1 MVRYCEK
8 CRDFHEVNDMCPKY
22 KEQLRNHPEWLAE
35 AADFANVAAQ
45 ERLVSTQALDG
56 ICKLVN
62 KVSGSD
68 LSFEGT
74 KQAARDIQVFAKLNS
89 DSFRNSGQFANAQ
102 AAKEALANGGE
113 GFQRYLKG
121 RLNGT
126 GQEVDWLRA
135 QQGKISS
142 LLKKS
147 TLPDGNTV
155 GYDGETVNRL
165 TGKVI
170 ERTSI
175 KAAEGSSGLYTNAKD
190 VVEALEK
197 GTLSPK
203 DAVTG
208 IKGTKDAVAKA
219 LEKRI
224 SEATASGDTNL
235 ANKLSQAKD
244 SLKINEMGTMDS
256 TKKSTERLFEKI
268 KSGNANTQITPD
280 LVASKAAQGAVI
292 GAAISLTVSSI
303 TNFIRYKNGEITR
316 NEAFRD
322 IGEDSVKGLI
332 TGGAMGAITIFLPG
346 GAIGFVAGVAIGM
359 YISEVA
365 GNTLDEVFG
374 KGAYEQILHAC
385 GYVAGTAKN
394 VVDMIGQFGTS
405 VKNINMYNTQSRQ
418 TQKSI
423 EAKRRTNR
431 QTLDEISSI
440 MEDF

>member
-8 CRDFHEVNDMCPKY
+8 CRDFHEANDMCPKY
-22 KEQLRNHPEWLAE
+22 KEQLRQHPEWLAE
-35 AADFANVAAQ
+35 AAEFTNVAAQ
-45 ERLVSTQALDG
+45 HQLVSTQALDG
-56 ICKLVN
+56 VCKAVN
-62 KVSGSD
+62 KISGSN

-102 AAKEALANGGE
+102 AAKETLEKGTE

-126 GQEVDWLRA
+126 GQEVDWLRS
-135 QQGKISS
+135 QQGKFSS
-142 LLKKS
+142 ILKKS

-155 GYDGETVNRL
+155 GYDGETINRF

-170 ERTSI
+170 EKTSI

-208 IKGTKDAVAKA
+208 IKGTKDAVVKA
-219 LEKRI
+219 LDKRI
-224 SEATASGDTNL
+224 SEAAASGDTNL

-244 SLKINEMGTMDS
+244 SLKINEMGTTDS
-256 TKKSTERLFEKI
+256 VKKSTERLMDKI
-268 KSGNANTQITPD
+268 KNGQANTTISPD

-292 GAAISLTVSSI
+292 GAAISLTISSI
-303 TNFIRYKNGEITR
+303 TNYIRYKNGEITR
-316 NEAFRD
+316 DEAFRD
-322 IGEDSVKGLI
+322 VGEDAVKGLL
-332 TGGAMGAITIFLPG
+332 TGGAMGAITLFLPG
-346 GAIGFVAGVAIGM
+346 GAVGFVAGVAIGM

-365 GNTLDEVFG
+365 GNALDEVFG

-394 VVDMIGQFGTS
+394 LGEILERYQKNIKTIDSNMEKIS
-405 VKNINMYNTQSRQ
+405 VKRIDTES
-418 TQKSI
+418 K
-423 EAKRRTNR
+423 
-431 QTLDEISSI
+431 LDSADEYISLANKL